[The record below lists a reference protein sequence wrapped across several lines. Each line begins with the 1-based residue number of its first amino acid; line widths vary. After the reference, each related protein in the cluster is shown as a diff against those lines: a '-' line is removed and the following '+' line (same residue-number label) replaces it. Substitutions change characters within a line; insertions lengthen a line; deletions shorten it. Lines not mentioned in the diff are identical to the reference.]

1 MDTRTYRQFCG
12 LAYALDIIG
21 GRWTL
26 LIVRELMRGPRRF
39 TDLLEALPGISP
51 NLLTQRLKKLERQGV
66 VSHRPISSVGRAK
79 LYELTAAGK
88 ALHHA
93 VQELDGWGRLMGTN
107 LKQ

>member
-1 MDTRTYRQFCG
+1 MDIRTYRQFCG

-39 TDLLEALPGISP
+39 TDLMEALPGIST

-66 VSHRPISSVGRAK
+66 VSHRTLSAAGRAK
-79 LYELTAAGK
+79 FYELTAAGK
-88 ALHHA
+88 ALQRA
-93 VQELDGWGRLMGTN
+93 VQELDGWGKLLGATP
-107 LKQ
+107 KQ